1 MGPGYGWNTGTYL
14 ARRCR
19 NALGSCTWKC
29 SHHFCCSRRARPVP
43 PKPTV
48 DCTPSQPNPTNALNP
63 LLQLLYSFLH
73 WRACD
78 TRSETWGTPGASQ
91 SGGGLEGLSCSGATI
106 ANDYTCTAL
115 LSSRY
120 VCAAKNAKKI
130 KAQKKCKKSLALPAL
145 HCGAVH
151 KKQWEVVGGSALC
164 QDLPPV
170 CLSSPSSSS
179 SSSSTS
185 QPPPST
191 PSR

>member
-1 MGPGYGWNTGTYL
+1 MGDP
-14 ARRCR
+14 
-19 NALGSCTWKC
+19 
-29 SHHFCCSRRARPVP
+29 
-43 PKPTV
+43 
-48 DCTPSQPNPTNALNP
+48 
-63 LLQLLYSFLH
+63 
-73 WRACD
+73 
-78 TRSETWGTPGASQ
+78 WGFAEW
-91 SGGGLEGLSCSGATI
+91 GGLEGLSCSGATI

-170 CLSSPSSSS
+170 CLSSPRLRRHLHPRQRHNLRHQHHQDKRRA
-179 SSSSTS
+179 TNC
-185 QPPPST
+185 
-191 PSR
+191 

>member
-1 MGPGYGWNTGTYL
+1 MGDP
-14 ARRCR
+14 
-19 NALGSCTWKC
+19 
-29 SHHFCCSRRARPVP
+29 
-43 PKPTV
+43 
-48 DCTPSQPNPTNALNP
+48 
-63 LLQLLYSFLH
+63 
-73 WRACD
+73 
-78 TRSETWGTPGASQ
+78 WGFAEW
-91 SGGGLEGLSCSGATI
+91 GGLEGLSCSGATI